1 MNIHGI
7 QTEDAINIK
16 IIQIQIFLF
25 SISDKKKDLQK
36 KIILDGWKEN
46 VCFCDSFAISS
57 GSILVLNGG

>member
-36 KIILDGWKEN
+36 KIILDG
-46 VCFCDSFAISS
+46 
-57 GSILVLNGG
+57 